1 MDMGMIL
8 TVASMRV
15 NNRDI
20 APLEDL
26 TSDFTIE
33 IIKDQKIK

>member
-20 APLEDL
+20 APLEAEL
-26 TSDFTIE
+26 FNLVESMY
-33 IIKDQKIK
+33 